1 MFLSFDGLKRAIEAA
16 DTDPAYRLQVEP
28 YDPSRL
34 RSASIELHVGNTV
47 ARWRNR
53 SHGGSVIT
61 QVSPVALDLIDERH
75 FDIQR
80 GLGPGDL
87 VTVAP
92 GESLLMAVDCWIA
105 LGPGLLGRVEGKS
118 SVGRAGQLIHTAGF
132 VAPGFVGILT
142 LEPINFAPFPVVY
155 RVGQPV
161 AQLAISRLDQPTSR
175 PYGHPEMLSRYQGQH
190 EVTPPK
196 SVSTGSPWAVTPGA
210 RRYP

>member
-1 MFLSFDGLKRAIEAA
+1 MFLSFDGLKRAIEDA

-34 RSASIELHVGNTV
+34 RSASIELHLGNTI

-61 QVSPVALDLIDERH
+61 QMSPMALDLIDERH
-75 FDIQR
+75 FEIQR

-92 GESLLMAVDCWIA
+92 GEHLLMAVDSWVA
-105 LGPGLLGRVEGKS
+105 LGPGLIGRLEGKS
-118 SVGRAGQLIHTAGF
+118 TLARAGQLIHAAGF
-132 VAPGFVGILT
+132 VDPGFVGILVC
-142 LEPINFAPFPVVY
+142 EPMNMAPFPVVY
-155 RVGQPV
+155 RVGQAI
-161 AQLAISRLDQPTSR
+161 AQLAIARLDQPSSR

-196 SVSTGSPWAVTPGA
+196 SVSTGSPWAVTPGM

>member
-1 MFLSFDGLKRAIEAA
+1 MFLSYDGLRKAIEDA

-34 RSASIELHVGNTV
+34 RSASIELHLGSTI

-53 SHGGSVIT
+53 SLGGAMLT
-61 QVSPVALDLIDERH
+61 QMAPVPLDQIDERQ
-75 FDIQR
+75 FEIQR

-92 GESLLMAVDCWIA
+92 GESLLMSVDCWIA
-105 LGPGLLGRVEGKS
+105 LGSGLIGRVEGKS

-132 VAPGFVGILT
+132 IDPGFVGVLT

-155 RVGQPV
+155 RVGQPI
-161 AQLAISRLDQPTSR
+161 AQLAIAQLDQPSSR
-175 PYGHPEMLSRYQGQH
+175 PYGHPNMQSKYQGQH

-196 SVSTGSPWAVTPGA
+196 PFSTGSPWATSPGM
-210 RRYP
+210 RRNP